1 MKLMQLCLMK
11 IMRSLHWWAKIVG
24 EMRRHAL
31 GLLIRVELAMIPV
44 LQPAIRQVE
53 GERKNVL
60 QPAIRQVEGER
71 KNVLPQV
78 ARLVASNQE

>member
-1 MKLMQLCLMK
+1 MK

-24 EMRRHAL
+24 EMRRHVL
-31 GLLIRVELAMIPV
+31 GLLIRVELAMIAV
-44 LQPAIRQVE
+44 LQPAIRLVE

>member
-44 LQPAIRQVE
+44 LQPAT
-53 GERKNVL
+53 
-60 QPAIRQVEGER
+60 RQVEGER